1 MIVADFISTRPT
13 MGDTRT
19 YDDISSFLGKKPYRL
34 GVLARLYP
42 ENTASYLTDTLL
54 NVIYRDTKRPDKY
67 NSIDV
72 MMYEW
77 EVETNYIKRV
87 ELAAVPSGD
96 GSQGSEIIMAFK
108 ERYYEKNEIFKHD
121 KTMQQFYVTTAPVR
135 RSDQYWEVT
144 VRLIDNGY
152 DGSID
157 TSQYQIG
164 DTTRFQSNAFPEL
177 HDNGHIKYQS
187 SFEKHRGF
195 LTTHRCD
202 DSYSSLYAATED
214 VMLRVAEGNGKGEA
228 TEKLYKME
236 SISKNLLD
244 NFLFVRNQ
252 GLLFNKTN
260 VDAKTGK
267 PTIYENGRPIY
278 ISDGLIEQIKRY
290 ASKYVY
296 NEISASVF
304 QTMLGMMAEKA
315 KQPTGNKF
323 VFVVNE
329 RLWGQCQNMLAD
341 WLAKF
346 KTNGT
351 YLWSK
356 AANDYVN
363 VGATFSSYEWG
374 GNTISFKVD
383 RALSREY
390 GDRGF
395 GFCIDMTADKTS
407 DRAPVEMFTLK
418 GGDMMTHQFVGV
430 GGVDGLSSGP
440 VSSPVAGSKKIIWGY
455 SSIAV
460 FAPYRSFILE
470 EAVA

>member
-187 SFEKHRGF
+187 SFEKHRG
-195 LTTHRCD
+195 LI
-202 DSYSSLYAATED
+202 YSSLAA
-214 VMLRVAEGNGKGEA
+214 
-228 TEKLYKME
+228 
-236 SISKNLLD
+236 
-244 NFLFVRNQ
+244 
-252 GLLFNKTN
+252 
-260 VDAKTGK
+260 
-267 PTIYENGRPIY
+267 
-278 ISDGLIEQIKRY
+278 
-290 ASKYVY
+290 
-296 NEISASVF
+296 
-304 QTMLGMMAEKA
+304 
-315 KQPTGNKF
+315 
-323 VFVVNE
+323 
-329 RLWGQCQNMLAD
+329 
-341 WLAKF
+341 
-346 KTNGT
+346 
-351 YLWSK
+351 
-356 AANDYVN
+356 
-363 VGATFSSYEWG
+363 
-374 GNTISFKVD
+374 
-383 RALSREY
+383 
-390 GDRGF
+390 
-395 GFCIDMTADKTS
+395 
-407 DRAPVEMFTLK
+407 
-418 GGDMMTHQFVGV
+418 
-430 GGVDGLSSGP
+430 
-440 VSSPVAGSKKIIWGY
+440 
-455 SSIAV
+455 
-460 FAPYRSFILE
+460 
-470 EAVA
+470 